1 MNIGENIRRFRR
13 EKDLKAEQ
21 VFEQIGVSQSTYSK
35 IENNRCKID
44 IDILGKIALVLDVDV
59 VQLLSFEKKK
69 SQYSEFDALI
79 NTLEDKIALLKE
91 QNLLLKEEIQILKN
105 KKSG

>member
-21 VFEQIGVSQSTYSK
+21 IFDQIGVSQSTYSK

-44 IDILGKIALVLDVDV
+44 IDVLSKIALVLDVDV
-59 VQLLSFEKKK
+59 VQLLSIKKK
-69 SQYSEFDALI
+69 PSPYNDFNTLI
-79 NTLEDKIALLKE
+79 KTLEDKIVVLKE
-91 QNLLLKEEIQILKN
+91 QNVLLKEEIQILKN
-105 KKSG
+105 KKSS